1 MIGSHIN
8 ADYIYC
14 KREDKTGQ
22 SMMYTFGAFTTTSE
36 GIKYLDHDDKNGN
49 RSTKSPN
56 SSKILFEKIFYVVHF
71 LRWAKELQKSID
83 AAKNSTGKQF

>member
-36 GIKYLDHDDKNGN
+36 GIKYLDHDDTSYFQKLGTKDKTRHIIYNLDVNIKNAG
-49 RSTKSPN
+49 
-56 SSKILFEKIFYVVHF
+56 FIFMYQLIVAIF
-71 LRWAKELQKSID
+71 LQTNLYL
-83 AAKNSTGKQF
+83 